1 MVLYD
6 IGLFL
11 VRIWLSII
19 AVFNK
24 KIRAG
29 IDGRKDL
36 FERLQTHYDE
46 VLPERKCI
54 LIHVSSYGELEQ
66 AKPIIEAL
74 RADQPDVHLHLTFFS
89 PSGYLNAVGKYRQPD
104 LITYL
109 PFDTKYNVRRFLDL
123 VKPDVVLFARYDVW
137 HNLARE
143 LKARNIPSILFSAT
157 FSDSSVKLLP
167 IVKRI
172 QLGTYQALTKIFCI
186 SQRDSDAF
194 AAYGVNENSVE
205 VAGDT
210 RYDQVMQRKELSEK
224 QRLEISGSLHD
235 RLTAEGVVTLVAGST
250 WPEDEELL
258 QKAWT
263 GVLEKHE
270 HAMLVI
276 APHEVDE
283 AHIAALEGMFT
294 RTARLSFY
302 NGARVVIVD
311 SIGKLFDLYRYACVA
326 YVGGGFGAG
335 VHNVLEPAV
344 WGVPVIV
351 GPRHERSQEVLTLIG
366 ENGAYEVRTSSD
378 LSSLLKQF
386 IDDPDRRRISGSAAK
401 AFVEQGRGAQ
411 NQIVTFAR
419 KLATLHTP
427 S

>member
-11 VRIWLSII
+11 LRIWLSIV

-29 IDGRKDL
+29 IDGRKHL
-36 FERLQTHYDE
+36 FSELASHYAE
-46 VLPERKCI
+46 VPPKRKNI

-66 AKPIIEAL
+66 AKPIIQAL
-74 RADQPDVHLHLTFFS
+74 RAELPDAHLHLTFFS
-89 PSGYLNAVGKYRQPD
+89 PSGYLNAVGKYKDPH
-104 LITYL
+104 LISYL
-109 PFDTKYNVRRFLDL
+109 PFDTKHNVRRFLDL

-157 FSDSSVKLLP
+157 FSESSAKRLP

-172 QLGTYQALTKIFCI
+172 QLGTYQTLTRIFCI
-186 SQRDSDAF
+186 SQRDRDLF
-194 AAYGVNENSVE
+194 IAYGVNGDNIE
-205 VAGDT
+205 VSGDT
-210 RYDQVMQRKELSEK
+210 RYDQVMQRKASSEK

-235 RLTAEGVVTLVAGST
+235 RLTADGVVTLVAGST
-250 WPEDEELL
+250 WPDDEALL
-258 QKAWT
+258 QQAWAN
-263 GVLEKHE
+263 VLENHE
-270 HAMLVI
+270 HTMLII

-283 AHIAALEGMFT
+283 AHIVALEGKFT

-344 WGVPVIV
+344 WGAPVIV
-351 GPRHERSQEVLTLIG
+351 GPRHERSQEVIQLIADG
-366 ENGAYEVRTSSD
+366 GAYEITSSD
-378 LSSLLKQF
+378 DLENVLQRLVESSE
-386 IDDPDRRRISGSAAK
+386 IRNVAGTRAK
-401 AFVEQGRGAQ
+401 EFVEQGRGAQ
-411 NQIVTFAR
+411 DLIVTFAR